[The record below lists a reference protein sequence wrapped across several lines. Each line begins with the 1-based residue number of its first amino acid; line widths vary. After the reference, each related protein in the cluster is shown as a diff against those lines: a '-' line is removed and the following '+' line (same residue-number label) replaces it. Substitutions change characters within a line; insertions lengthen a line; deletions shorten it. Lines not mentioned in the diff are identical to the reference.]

1 VRTVS
6 AARLMVGVKDA
17 EREPLLRT
25 QLAPRFA
32 RNCIKLTDVTM
43 NHLAT
48 TALGALGLTGVSVQ
62 LPAVLLHSSHKG
74 TESDT
79 LFVLLLHLT
88 AQRLVVV
95 SMPVL
100 PCLLRLVLPLVLRCR
115 LNLVLTLDSALKIA
129 L

>member
-1 VRTVS
+1 
-6 AARLMVGVKDA
+6 VKDV
-17 EREPLLRT
+17 EREPSFNS

-32 RNCIKLTDVTM
+32 RNCTKLTDATM

-62 LPAVLLHSSHKG
+62 LLAVLLPTSHKS

-79 LFVLLLHLT
+79 LFVLLPHLT
-88 AQRLVVV
+88 AQRLVLV

>member
-1 VRTVS
+1 VS

-17 EREPLLRT
+17 AREPLFST

-32 RNCIKLTDVTM
+32 LNCIKLTDATM
-43 NHLAT
+43 NHLVT

-62 LPAVLLHSSHKG
+62 LLAVLLQSSHKS

-79 LFVLLLHLT
+79 LFVLLLHLI
-88 AQRLVVV
+88 AQKLVVV

-115 LNLVLTLDSALKIA
+115 LIRALTLDSALKIA

>member
-1 VRTVS
+1 
-6 AARLMVGVKDA
+6 MVGVKDA
-17 EREPLLRT
+17 EREPLFST

-32 RNCIKLTDVTM
+32 RNCIKLTDATM

-48 TALGALGLTGVSVQ
+48 TALGVLGLTGVSVQ
-62 LPAVLLHSSHKG
+62 LPAVLLQSSHKS

-79 LFVLLLHLT
+79 LFALLPHLSTQQLVL
-88 AQRLVVV
+88 V